1 MSLSLVR
8 VDDRS
13 IHGQV
18 LLMWTKVRL
27 GDAIILLVNDKLAND
42 QFLKTVFINAGN
54 GLGKKVYIFTVD
66 EAVEKIPKALNGKKN
81 YYLISKKIEQL
92 YELKKRGVDFGD
104 EIIFGTASKAEGTE
118 KVYNNIYLSP
128 RDIEYCDFLEAKG
141 IKILFKLIPD
151 EKGLTLSDV
160 KTNYKGGK

>member
-1 MSLSLVR
+1 MYLLS
-8 VDDRS
+8 
-13 IHGQV
+13 Q
-18 LLMWTKVRL
+18 
-27 GDAIILLVNDKLAND
+27 
-42 QFLKTVFINAGN
+42 
-54 GLGKKVYIFTVD
+54 KVYIFTVD

>member
-1 MSLSLVR
+1 
-8 VDDRS
+8 
-13 IHGQV
+13 
-18 LLMWTKVRL
+18 MWTKVRL
-27 GDAIILLVNDKLAND
+27 GDAIILLVDDKLAND

-118 KVYNNIYLSP
+118 KVYNNIYLSS

>member
-8 VDDRS
+8 VDDRL

-27 GDAIILLVNDKLAND
+27 GDAIILLVDDKLAND

-92 YELKKRGVDFGD
+92 YELKKEVLTLEMKLFLEPLVKLREQKKFITIFIYHL
-104 EIIFGTASKAEGTE
+104 EILSIVIFWKL
-118 KVYNNIYLSP
+118 KVLKFYLS
-128 RDIEYCDFLEAKG
+128 
-141 IKILFKLIPD
+141 
-151 EKGLTLSDV
+151 
-160 KTNYKGGK
+160 

>member
-8 VDDRS
+8 VDDRL

-27 GDAIILLVNDKLAND
+27 GDAIILLVDDKLAND

-54 GLGKKVYIFTVD
+54 GLGK
-66 EAVEKIPKALNGKKN
+66 
-81 YYLISKKIEQL
+81 
-92 YELKKRGVDFGD
+92 
-104 EIIFGTASKAEGTE
+104 